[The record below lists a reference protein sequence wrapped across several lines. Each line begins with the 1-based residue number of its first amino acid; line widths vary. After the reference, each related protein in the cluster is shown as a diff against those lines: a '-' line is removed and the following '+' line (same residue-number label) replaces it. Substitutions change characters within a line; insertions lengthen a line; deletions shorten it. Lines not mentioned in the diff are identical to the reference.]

1 MKGRPRGTDGSLL
14 GSLPWTLGALVASV
28 TPHVPFLPIW
38 ITATLLGCAAWRY
51 YIEMRRRPLPSSW
64 LRAVLALGC
73 FLGVL
78 ATYSSISGVGPGS
91 ALLAV
96 MAALK
101 LLETRKR
108 RDQFVLLFL
117 SIFLVMSALLREQY
131 VWSLPYMVAAVLV
144 IMTAW
149 LRMSAGAS
157 QTARQSFAA
166 GSRLL
171 AYAAPL
177 AIVMWVFFPR
187 ISTPFWAVPVDTSGA
202 TTGLSDTMSPGDI
215 SSLSTSDAV
224 AFRVKFDG
232 VIPEPRDR
240 YWRGLVLTRF
250 NGRTWSGREPSISR
264 LALEQIEPRGEAVE
278 YEVTLEPTRQQW
290 IFALDMPTQ
299 WSLPQTFMGPQ
310 QQLAR
315 NIPIDQRVKY
325 SVTSYPDFRV
335 GTDLSTLY
343 RNWYSELPES
353 GNMRTREL
361 ARRMREAAGSDRE
374 FVEAVMRMLHE
385 EEFFYTLEPPLLGS
399 NPVDRFLFETRR
411 GFCEHYASAFSVM
424 MRSVGIPS
432 RIVLGYQGG
441 EVNPLG
447 GHLIVRQSD
456 AHAWNEIWLE
466 DLGWFRV
473 DPTAAVAPER
483 VDIGASDAAL
493 DGIGQTWGFSAPSR
507 LVYQVAMA
515 WDAANAKWNEW
526 ILGYGPETQDSFMQ
540 WLGMHEPT
548 WRKMMLTLVLL
559 VIGLITFI
567 SVLLMLRYRPPP
579 KDAAALLYARYVR
592 KTGMKPRTGETARV
606 FASRVRE
613 VGVMPDD
620 VVETITAAY
629 LDARY
634 GDQEDANKRLQEA
647 VAAIS

>member
-1 MKGRPRGTDGSLL
+1 MKARPRGTDGSLL
-14 GSLPWTLGALVASV
+14 NSLPWTLAALVVSIA
-28 TPHVPFLPIW
+28 PHVPFLPVW
-38 ITATLLGCAAWRY
+38 VTAAFLGCAGWRY
-51 YIEMRRRPLPSSW
+51 YVEMRRRPLPSTW
-64 LRAVLALGC
+64 LRAGLALGC

-131 VWSLPYMVAAVLV
+131 VWSVPYMIAAVLV

-149 LRMSAGAS
+149 LRMSAGES
-157 QTARQSFAA
+157 QTARQSFAT
-166 GSRLL
+166 GGRLL

-177 AIVMWVFFPR
+177 AIVMWIFFPR
-187 ISTPFWAVPVDTSGA
+187 ISTPFWAVPIDTSRA
-202 TTGLSDTMSPGDI
+202 TSGLSETMSPGDI
-215 SSLSTSDAV
+215 SSLSMSDAV
-224 AFRVKFDG
+224 AFRVRFDG

-250 NGRTWSGREPSISR
+250 NGRTWTGREPSISR
-264 LALEQIEPRGEAVE
+264 LARDQIEPRGEPVE
-278 YEVTLEPTRQQW
+278 YEVTLEPTQQQW
-290 IFALDMPTQ
+290 VFALDMPME

-315 NIPIDQRVKY
+315 SIPIDQRIQYDV
-325 SVTSYPDFRV
+325 VSYPDFRV
-335 GTDLSTLY
+335 GTELSTLY

-361 ARRMREAAGSDRE
+361 ARRMRDEAGSDRA
-374 FVEAVMRMLHE
+374 FVEAVLRMLHE
-385 EEFFYTLEPPLLGS
+385 QEFFYTLEPPPLGS
-399 NPVDRFLFETRR
+399 NPVDRFLFDTRR

-424 MRSVGIPS
+424 MRSVGIPA

-456 AHAWNEIWLE
+456 AHAWTEIWI
-466 DLGWFRV
+466 DNLGWWRV

-483 VDIGASDAAL
+483 VDIGAGEAAL
-493 DGIGQTWGFSAPSR
+493 DGIGEAWGFSAPSR
-507 LVYQVAMA
+507 WVYQVSMA
-515 WDAANAKWNEW
+515 WDAVNAKWNEW
-526 ILGYGPETQDSFMQ
+526 VLGYGPDTQNAFMQ

-548 WRKMMLTLVLL
+548 WRKMMLTLVIL
-559 VIGLITFI
+559 VIGLIMVI
-567 SVLLMLRYRPPP
+567 SVLLMLRYRPPQ
-579 KDAAALLYARYVR
+579 KDEVALLYARYVK
-592 KTGMKPRTGETARV
+592 KTGMEPRTGETARV
-606 FASRVRE
+606 FALRVRDA
-613 VGVMPDD
+613 GVMQDD
-620 VVETITAAY
+620 TVETITAAY
-629 LDARY
+629 MDARY
-634 GDQEDANKRLQEA
+634 GDDEEAAERLHEA
-647 VAAIS
+647 VSAIS

>member
-1 MKGRPRGTDGSLL
+1 MKARPRGTDGSLL
-14 GSLPWTLGALVASV
+14 NSLPWTLAALVVSIA
-28 TPHVPFLPIW
+28 PHVPFLPVW
-38 ITATLLGCAAWRY
+38 VTAAFLGCAGWRY
-51 YIEMRRRPLPSSW
+51 YVEMRRRPLPSTW
-64 LRAVLALGC
+64 LRAGLALGC

-131 VWSLPYMVAAVLV
+131 VWSVPYMIAAMLV

-149 LRMSAGAS
+149 LRMSAGES
-157 QTARQSFAA
+157 QTARQSFAT
-166 GSRLL
+166 GGRLL

-177 AIVMWVFFPR
+177 AIVMWIFFPR
-187 ISTPFWAVPVDTSGA
+187 ISTPFWAVPIDTSRA
-202 TTGLSDTMSPGDI
+202 TSGLSETMSPGDI
-215 SSLSTSDAV
+215 SSLSMSDAV
-224 AFRVKFDG
+224 AFRVRFDG

-250 NGRTWSGREPSISR
+250 NGRTWTGREPSISR
-264 LALEQIEPRGEAVE
+264 MARDQIEPRGEPIE
-278 YEVTLEPTRQQW
+278 YEVTLEPTQQQW
-290 IFALDMPTQ
+290 VFALDMPME

-315 NIPIDQRVKY
+315 SIPIDQRIQYDV
-325 SVTSYPDFRV
+325 VSYPDFRV
-335 GTDLSTLY
+335 GTELSTLY

-361 ARRMREAAGSDRE
+361 ARRMRDEAGSDRA
-374 FVEAVMRMLHE
+374 FVEAVLRMLHE
-385 EEFFYTLEPPLLGS
+385 QEFYYTLEPPPLGS
-399 NPVDRFLFETRR
+399 NPVDRFLFDTRR

-424 MRSVGIPS
+424 MRSVGIPA
-432 RIVLGYQGG
+432 RVVLGYQGG

-456 AHAWNEIWLE
+456 AHAWTEIWI
-466 DLGWFRV
+466 DNLGWWRV

-483 VDIGASDAAL
+483 VDIGAGEAAL
-493 DGIGQTWGFSAPSR
+493 DGIGEAWGFSAPSR
-507 LVYQVAMA
+507 WVYQVSMA
-515 WDAANAKWNEW
+515 WDAVNAKWNEW
-526 ILGYGPETQDSFMQ
+526 VLGYGPDTQNAFMQ

-548 WRKMMLTLVLL
+548 WRKMMLTLVIL
-559 VIGLITFI
+559 VIGLIMVI
-567 SVLLMLRYRPPP
+567 SVLLMLRYRPPQ
-579 KDAAALLYARYVR
+579 KDEVALLYARYVK
-592 KTGMKPRTGETARV
+592 KTGMEPRTGETARV
-606 FASRVRE
+606 FALRVRDA
-613 VGVMPDD
+613 GVMQDD
-620 VVETITAAY
+620 TVETITAAY
-629 LDARY
+629 MDARY
-634 GDQEDANKRLQEA
+634 GDDEEAADRLHEE
-647 VAAIS
+647 VSAIS